1 MFPTIAWGVIAGLLI
16 GWQWPEF
23 RGANGGREGPGLGT
37 AAHLERDVQH
47 RWKTAVHGRAWS
59 SPVVLDGQI
68 WVTTATEDGKQLFAV
83 ALDQESGRVLHDL
96 KVFDVATP
104 QYAHPFNTYA
114 SPTPAIERGR
124 VYVTFGSPG
133 TAALDT
139 ASGKVLWERR
149 DLECNHYRGAG
160 LPPVIFRDLLLLHYD
175 GSDVQYG
182 VALDKRTGK
191 TVWKTKR
198 SIDFK
203 DLGPDG
209 KPQAEGDLRKA
220 FSTPQVIEVDGA
232 PLLVSMGAKAT
243 YAYDPLTGKERWRVE
258 ERTNHSAST
267 RPVAGFGLVFL
278 PTGFPKGE
286 LLAVRPDGRGDITA
300 THVAWRLTR
309 GVPNKPSGPAGRR
322 PALHDDRRRRGKC
335 RRGTDRPGGVDRPHR
350 RHALGLAGLCRWPRL
365 LLQRRGQDHRR
376 RGRSHVQGAGRK
388 PAGRRVHG
396 LAGHR
401 RQGVHPAIADAPL
414 SGGVISGP
422 GTRHARAPSLV
433 GKDCQPCRS
442 AYATMAY
449 PTIRLSLDV
458 VAVLMCAAAV
468 SLSARPDPRQSAPV
482 EHARPA
488 GEGTT
493 DLDAFMA
500 QVLAKRD
507 ENWRKL
513 QQYVLDERERAELV
527 GPAGARLYGLER
539 DRRGTSVTASS
550 CAAPCASTAWP

>member
-1 MFPTIAWGVIAGLLI
+1 MFHMYPTIAWGVIAGLLI

-23 RGANGGREGPGLGT
+23 RGANGAGKAQASGLPLT
-37 AAHLERDVQH
+37 WSETSNI

-68 WVTTATEDGKQLFAV
+68 WVTTATADGKQLFAV
-83 ALDQESGRVLHDL
+83 ALDQESGRVLRDL

-133 TAALDT
+133 TAAVDT

-160 LPPVIFRDLLLLHYD
+160 SSPVIFRDLLLLHYD
-175 GSDVQYG
+175 GSDLQYV
-182 VALDKRTGK
+182 VALDKWTGR
-191 TVWKTKR
+191 TVWKTQR

-220 FSTPQVIEVDGA
+220 FATPQVIEVDGA

-286 LLAVRPDGRGDITA
+286 LLAVRPDGLGDITP

-309 GVPNKPSGPAGRR
+309 GVPNKPSVLLVDDLLYMTTDAGVASAVEARTGQVVWTGRIGGTHSASPVYADGRVYFFSEDGETVVLEAGRTF
-322 PALHDDRRRRGKC
+322 K
-335 RRGTDRPGGVDRPHR
+335 
-350 RHALGLAGLCRWPRL
+350 
-365 LLQRRGQDHRR
+365 
-376 RGRSHVQGAGRK
+376 
-388 PAGRRVHG
+388 
-396 LAGHR
+396 
-401 RQGVHPAIADAPL
+401 
-414 SGGVISGP
+414 
-422 GTRHARAPSLV
+422 
-433 GKDCQPCRS
+433 
-442 AYATMAY
+442 
-449 PTIRLSLDV
+449 
-458 VAVLMCAAAV
+458 
-468 SLSARPDPRQSAPV
+468 
-482 EHARPA
+482 
-488 GEGTT
+488 
-493 DLDAFMA
+493 
-500 QVLAKRD
+500 VLAKNQLGD
-507 ENWRKL
+507 GFM
-513 QQYVLDERERAELV
+513 AS
-527 GPAGARLYGLER
+527 PAITGKAFILRSRTYLYRVE
-539 DRRGTSVTASS
+539 S
-550 CAAPCASTAWP
+550 